1 MDDII
6 KIINKNPNIDID
18 LKDKIIEC
26 VTLIINKYPMSYR
39 NLNNNLENITIRY
52 TTKEDDDRLN
62 KINAKSIYN
71 ALDNVLLINKETLD
85 EESYKHILIHEL
97 LHVSSFNSDN
107 LGFESLGAK
116 SGMSF
121 NEGMTEYLTMSI
133 LNEYKKGFAIYGN
146 DVNNIVLLSSIIP
159 FQKLVNLYFY
169 DGLLGLFE
177 EYINRVGSSNNLK
190 DLIINMDSEH
200 IKRARENKFD
210 NEYKDKYIK
219 LFIEDISKV
228 EFDSDIKIQDTIRL
242 VINFI
247 KNQYKVD
254 YIPETIKKDVETFIS
269 VMFGKLNIKGI
280 KHV

>member
-1 MDDII
+1 M
-6 KIINKNPNIDID
+6 
-18 LKDKIIEC
+18 
-26 VTLIINKYPMSYR
+26 
-39 NLNNNLENITIRY
+39 
-52 TTKEDDDRLN
+52 
-62 KINAKSIYN
+62 
-71 ALDNVLLINKETLD
+71 INKETLD